1 MKSSDDLSDFVV
13 PDYEGPNTTSSEPIK
28 SFSLFDYINDLS
40 FDKNDL
46 AGKQKAETG
55 KFPTEFVPYV
65 CLKAFGNYRDT
76 VLLANE
82 INIRFGEIDA
92 ENQYKFYLY
101 AVPKRKRFAKFFS
114 EDKKRSEAILALA
127 KYYKWSSGEA
137 EANLHMF
144 TKDQI
149 ESIIRRTDTDGNK
162 RIGQG
167 TKETGTRR

>member
-1 MKSSDDLSDFVV
+1 MKSANDDISNFVV
-13 PDYEGPNTTSSEPIK
+13 PDYNNSETVLDNIEK
-28 SFSLFDYINDLS
+28 SFGLFDYINDLS
-40 FDKNDL
+40 YEKKNL
-46 AGKQKAETG
+46 ADIQKEKTG
-55 KFPTEFVPYV
+55 KFPSEFVPYV

-82 INIRFGEIDA
+82 INVRFFNIDA

-101 AVPKRKRFAKFFS
+101 AVPKKKRFAKFFS
-114 EDKKRSEAILALA
+114 EDKKRTEAILALA

-149 ESIIRRTDTDGNK
+149 ESIIRRTDIDGN
-162 RIGQG
+162 RRLQQG
-167 TKETGTRR
+167 RTTAV